1 MKLKQIA
8 LWGFLVAGFLAYASS
23 WSSAVSQ
30 TTDQEKKMM
39 EQMMKYGTPGK
50 SHELLKRYVGD
61 WDVDIKTWQQSGAA
75 PMASKGTIQS
85 QLIFDG
91 RYVVSHFEG
100 TMGGMASKGLEVI
113 GYDLLKN
120 LYTTFWIDSW
130 STTFL
135 FTSGKL
141 DASGKV
147 LTEFGT
153 FPDVMTDGKTMQKV
167 KNVTTFPADGK
178 YTFEMFMVGPDGKEW
193 KGLELDCVRRK

>member
-1 MKLKQIA
+1 
-8 LWGFLVAGFLAYASS
+8 
-23 WSSAVSQ
+23 
-30 TTDQEKKMM
+30 
-39 EQMMKYGTPGK
+39 
-50 SHELLKRYVGD
+50 
-61 WDVDIKTWQQSGAA
+61 
-75 PMASKGTIQS
+75 MASKGTIQS

-91 RYVVSHFEG
+91 RYVVSQFEG
-100 TMGGMASKGLEVI
+100 MMGGMASNGLEVI

-141 DASGKV
+141 DASGTV
-147 LTEFGT
+147 LTESGT

-178 YTFEMFMVGPDGKEW
+178 YTFVMYMVGPDGKEW

>member
-1 MKLKQIA
+1 
-8 LWGFLVAGFLAYASS
+8 
-23 WSSAVSQ
+23 
-30 TTDQEKKMM
+30 
-39 EQMMKYGTPGK
+39 
-50 SHELLKRYVGD
+50 
-61 WDVDIKTWQQSGAA
+61 
-75 PMASKGTIQS
+75 MASKGTIQS

-100 TMGGMASKGLEVI
+100 MMGGMASKGLEVI

-135 FTSGKL
+135 VTSGKL

-147 LTEFGT
+147 LTEFGM

-167 KNVTTFPADGK
+167 KNVTTFPADGR

-193 KGLELDCVRRK
+193 KGLELDCLRRK

>member
-1 MKLKQIA
+1 MRLKQIA
-8 LWGFLVAGFLAYASS
+8 LWGVLVAGFLAYASS

-50 SHELLKRYVGD
+50 SHELLNRYVGD

-130 STTFL
+130 STSFL

-147 LTEFGT
+147 LTEFGM

-167 KNVTTFPADGK
+167 KNVTTFPADGR